1 MYLGRFLIAATLMM
15 GATAAQAGAT
25 LYKCK
30 LTNRYSRSFM
40 SKTLE
45 IAYNAQTGEA
55 KAVDGLIWQTY
66 GKGIPV
72 KLVVDN
78 PARITFRW
86 EVKNVK
92 GRSRGVTNTIPGV
105 SESVTLLKDTMD
117 VQVQQMPLGYDNSF
131 SGSGHCTAQ
140 PYIARRK

>member
-1 MYLGRFLIAATLMM
+1 M
-15 GATAAQAGAT
+15 
-25 LYKCK
+25 
-30 LTNRYSRSFM
+30 
-40 SKTLE
+40 
-45 IAYNAQTGEA
+45 
-55 KAVDGLIWQTY
+55 
-66 GKGIPV
+66 
-72 KLVVDN
+72 VDN

-92 GRSRGVTNTIPGV
+92 GRSRGVANTIPSV

-131 SGSGHCTAQ
+131 RGSGHCTAQ